1 MSKTRI
7 KDNQEVN
14 EELRKLFGSFQVE
27 IDRLTSK
34 CQTMSFYETRDK
46 LQELL
51 WKVNK
56 MIDINDKDISE
67 RYNKFIMCDH
77 KFKEGEDSLVCD
89 KCNLIIL
96 GIRN

>member
-1 MSKTRI
+1 MSHTRI
-7 KDNQEVN
+7 KDNEEVN
-14 EELRKLFGSFQVE
+14 GELRKLFGEFQVE
-27 IDRLTSK
+27 IDKLTSQW
-34 CQTMSFYETRDK
+34 QTISFYESRDK

-51 WKVNK
+51 YQVDQ
-56 MIDINDKDISE
+56 MINVNDKDLSE

-96 GIRN
+96 GLRR